1 MMNEVSVQSNIVS
14 MSADEIEKVR
24 QLEAAILAMPQAEL
38 PTTQVLHAGMYARN
52 MFVAAGVTVTGA
64 FMKCPTVLIISGHM
78 LVYIGKETVEFKGY
92 HIIPAGANRK
102 QAGYAVTDTNV
113 TMLFPTKAKTIEE
126 AEEEFTDEANKLIS
140 RNGGTNDIIVTG
152 ETA

>member
-1 MMNEVSVQSNIVS
+1 MMNQIANISQMSVC
-14 MSADEIEKVR
+14 EIEKVR
-24 QLEAAILAMPQAEL
+24 ELERVMLTMPQVDL

-52 MFVAAGVTVTGA
+52 MFVATGVTVTGA
-64 FMKCPTVLIISGHM
+64 FMKCPTMLIISGHM
-78 LVYIGKETVEFKGY
+78 LVYIGSETVEFKGY

-126 AEEEFTDEANKLIS
+126 AEEEFTDETNKLMS
-140 RNGGTNDIIVTG
+140 RNGSSNDVWVTG
-152 ETA
+152 EMQ